1 MNTTKLKRKLVSYA
15 VLVLIVG
22 ATYFAFQALSG
33 QKKEPPQQ
41 PKPAVKN
48 YVSAEPFNP
57 GTVETMIEEFG
68 RVGSSQQ
75 INVIAE
81 VGGKLIR
88 GNVGLKKGQ
97 TFKKGHLL
105 CKINDAEENLNLQ
118 AQKSSFLHT
127 LASILPDI
135 RIDFPQRFPIWQT
148 YFNGIQLDK
157 KIPALP
163 EPKSPKEKTFLAAK
177 NILSEYYAIK
187 SEEENLKKFYI
198 YAPYNGSIVAINY
211 QVGSVVSP
219 GANIGTII
227 STDQLELEVPVGQKD
242 IEFVQKGKRVTIE
255 DESSGGQNWTGAI
268 TRVAD
273 FIDPNSQ
280 SVSVFINIHKRSEP
294 EALDGLFLKARI
306 PGKSIKDATEV
317 PRRILKNKDEIFVVQ
332 DGILV
337 TRQVRVHRVSDNR
350 AIISGLK
357 AGEMMVTDRPSNA
370 SENMKVEI
378 IKPKR

>member
-1 MNTTKLKRKLVSYA
+1 MDKQIKRKIVSFIT
-15 VLVLIVG
+15 VVLIIG
-22 ATYFAFQALSG
+22 ATAFAFNMLSS
-33 QKKEPPQQ
+33 QKEAPPQR
-41 PKPAVKN
+41 PKPIAKN
-48 YVSAEPFNP
+48 YVMAEPFQP
-57 GTVETMIEEFG
+57 SKVETVIEAYG
-68 RVGSSQQ
+68 RVGSSKQ

-81 VGGKLIR
+81 VAGKLQQ
-88 GNVGLKKGQ
+88 GSVPLKKGQ
-97 TFKKGHLL
+97 RFRKGQLL
-105 CKINDAEENLNLQ
+105 CKIDNVEENLNLK
-118 AQKSSFLHT
+118 ARKSSFLHT

-135 RIDFPQRFPIWQT
+135 RIDFPSSFPIWQA
-148 YFNGIQLDK
+148 YFDGIELDK

-163 EPKSPKEKTFLAAK
+163 EPKSSKEKTFLAAK

-198 YAPYNGSIVAINY
+198 YAPFNGSVVTINF

-227 STDQLELEVPVGQKD
+227 STDELELEVPVEQRD
-242 IEFVQKGKRVTIE
+242 IDFVQKGKVVTIV
-255 DESSGGQNWTGAI
+255 DESDFEQNWIGTI

-280 SVSVFINIHKRSEP
+280 SVSVFIRIQKRSKY

-306 PGKSIKDATEV
+306 PGKPVEDAAKV
-317 PRRILKNKDEIFVVQ
+317 PRRILKNKNEIFVVQ
-332 DGILV
+332 DSVLV
-337 TRQVRVHRVSDNR
+337 TRQVRVHKVSEND

-357 AGEMMVTDRPSNA
+357 IGEMMVTDRPSNA

-378 IKPKR
+378 VKPKS